1 MKRAG
6 PGCLNRLSASISG
19 ALPGLGRQAERQ
31 RVEVGLIR
39 RGAVKARMGSPAVV
53 EVQVAPDRSTGIGR
67 TVVGPQIHLLVLD
80 AAPQPLDED
89 VVPPSALAVHADR
102 NAVVGEHAGEGRARE
117 LRTLIGVEDL
127 RLAVASQSI
136 LQRLDAERRLHRDR
150 YAP

>member
-1 MKRAG
+1 
-6 PGCLNRLSASISG
+6 
-19 ALPGLGRQAERQ
+19 
-31 RVEVGLIR
+31 
-39 RGAVKARMGSPAVV
+39 MGSPAVV
-53 EVQVAPDRSTGIGR
+53 EVQVAPDRSAGIGR

-89 VVPPSALAVHADR
+89 VVPPSALADR
-102 NAVVGEHAGEGRARE
+102 NAVVGEHAGVGRARE